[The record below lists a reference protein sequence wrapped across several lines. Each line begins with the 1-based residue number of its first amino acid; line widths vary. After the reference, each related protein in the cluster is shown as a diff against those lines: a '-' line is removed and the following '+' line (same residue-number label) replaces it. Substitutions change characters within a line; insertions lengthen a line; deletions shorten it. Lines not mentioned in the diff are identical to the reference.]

1 MIWGWWYGICT
12 HENKEERKESG
23 PDKEHETRAKSF
35 CHRTKISKN
44 SHSVVVVV
52 VVVFDTQTRRVCT
65 LPTEHISSSF
75 VKSKRRRSLHKKGRR
90 QLNLLKWPSIWERRR
105 NPPDLG
111 TTQLLSTRSASRNIY
126 VVLIHAMKEWKRSR
140 NLRGFLM
147 KREEAKLRRGGSIS
161 LAFYYNERPTL
172 KSSIIIGHKH
182 HHCLKG
188 FSIIKKGGN
197 FKSGS
202 LHSWSAHRLLF
213 CFILLTHEGSHRE
226 VNRDF

>member
-1 MIWGWWYGICT
+1 MHTSDGAHFVVVCQIKKKKKPSQKGASSVKSPQMTIDLRT
-12 HENKEERKESG
+12 KKES
-23 PDKEHETRAKSF
+23 PR
-35 CHRTKISKN
+35 
-44 SHSVVVVV
+44 
-52 VVVFDTQTRRVCT
+52 
-65 LPTEHISSSF
+65 L
-75 VKSKRRRSLHKKGRR
+75 
-90 QLNLLKWPSIWERRR
+90 
-105 NPPDLG
+105 